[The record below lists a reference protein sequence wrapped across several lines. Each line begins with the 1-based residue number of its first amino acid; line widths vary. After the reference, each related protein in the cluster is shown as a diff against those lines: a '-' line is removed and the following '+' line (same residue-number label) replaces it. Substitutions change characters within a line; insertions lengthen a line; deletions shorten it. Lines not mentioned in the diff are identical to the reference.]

1 MPGSSSSNLA
11 AKPGPLD
18 QPLDLTVHALPG
30 PPELEAAQRTARGRL
45 KMFFVLLICAAP
57 VIASYFTYY
66 VVRPEGRRNFGELI
80 EPQRSLPML
89 AAASPDGKPVP
100 LSELTGQWLLVSVAG
115 GACQAACENHLYLQR
130 QMREALGKDKDRLDW
145 VWLVDDAAPLRPRTA
160 TRAGGR
166 HGAARAA
173 RATGAV
179 AAAGSGAWAGGSPL
193 CGRSDGELDDALP
206 GRPGP
211 PGRGQGQVR
220 PGAPVAGLGQLGPS
234 GAYPMTELVDLAP
247 ALHMMAAGAV
257 LAAGPLGWLWLRNRQ
272 ASPVHRL
279 ALLTGLTLFLTL
291 DLVVFGAF
299 TRLTDSGLGCPDWPG
314 CYASASPAGA
324 HAQISAAQAEMP
336 TGPVTHTKAWIEMV
350 HRYLAT
356 GVGVLILTLAV
367 ATWMLRRREHLP
379 VGPWWPTATLV
390 WVCIQ
395 GAFGALTVTMK
406 LFPAI
411 VTLHLLGGL
420 VLLALLVRQA
430 VGYRQAERA
439 GGRMPLAGT
448 TYALLLATSAAVWLQ
463 AALGGWVSTNYAVL
477 ACQQFPICQGSW
489 WPAMDFAQGFE
500 LWRPLGLTAGGE
512 HVSFSALTAIHY
524 VHRLA
529 AYIVLALLLVL
540 AWRLRPAL
548 PRQARL
554 LGALALWQL
563 LSGLSNVVLGWPLL
577 AALAHTGGAALLVMV
592 LTWAVCE
599 SRAAGAV
606 VDAPAAALPPREG
619 APT

>member
-1 MPGSSSSNLA
+1 
-11 AKPGPLD
+11 
-18 QPLDLTVHALPG
+18 
-30 PPELEAAQRTARGRL
+30 
-45 KMFFVLLICAAP
+45 
-57 VIASYFTYY
+57 
-66 VVRPEGRRNFGELI
+66 
-80 EPQRSLPML
+80 
-89 AAASPDGKPVP
+89 
-100 LSELTGQWLLVSVAG
+100 
-115 GACQAACENHLYLQR
+115 
-130 QMREALGKDKDRLDW
+130 
-145 VWLVDDAAPLRPRTA
+145 
-160 TRAGGR
+160 
-166 HGAARAA
+166 
-173 RATGAV
+173 
-179 AAAGSGAWAGGSPL
+179 
-193 CGRSDGELDDALP
+193 
-206 GRPGP
+206 
-211 PGRGQGQVR
+211 
-220 PGAPVAGLGQLGPS
+220 
-234 GAYPMTELVDLAP
+234 MTSLVDLSP
-247 ALHMMAAGAV
+247 ALHMMAAGLV
-257 LAAGPLGWLWLRNRQ
+257 LAAGPLGWLWLRNRN

-314 CYASASPAGA
+314 CYASASPVGA
-324 HAQISAAQAEMP
+324 HAEISAAQAEMP

-367 ATWMLRRREHLP
+367 ATWVLRRREHLP

-430 VGYRQAERA
+430 VGYRQAERT
-439 GGRMPLAGT
+439 GGRTPLAGT

-477 ACQQFPICQGSW
+477 ACQQFPTCQGGW

-500 LWRPLGLTAGGE
+500 LWRPLGLTAAGE
-512 HVSFSALTAIHY
+512 HVSFAALTAIHY

-529 AYIVLALLLVL
+529 AYVVLALLLVL
-540 AWRLRPAL
+540 AWRLRAAL

-563 LSGLSNVVLGWPLL
+563 LSGLSNVVLDWPLL

-592 LTWAVCE
+592 LTWSVCE
-599 SRAAGAV
+599 TRQAG
-606 VDAPAAALPPREG
+606 AAALDALSTGQRHREG
-619 APT
+619 VRT